1 MRINWLEPSEEDP
14 LVYTVGNEDNNNPPQ
29 CFLDIATVVLDGEK
43 FTLIS
48 PNEEQRLKN
57 LANAS
62 DKNDYKSSGEKE
74 RDGDN
79 HEDDDD
85 QPTLFEAGRSRSA
98 EE

>member
-1 MRINWLEPSEEDP
+1 MRINWLEPSEEDL
-14 LVYTVGNEDNNNPPQ
+14 LVYTVGNEDNNRPQ
-29 CFLDIATVVLDGEK
+29 QFLDIATVVLDGEK

-74 RDGDN
+74 SDGDN

-85 QPTLFEAGRSRSA
+85 QPTRFEAGRSRSA
-98 EE
+98 GE

>member
-1 MRINWLEPSEEDP
+1 MRINWLEPSEEDL
-14 LVYTVGNEDNNNPPQ
+14 LVYTVGNEDNNRPQ
-29 CFLDIATVVLDGEK
+29 QFLDIATVVLDGEK
-43 FTLIS
+43 FTLS

-74 RDGDN
+74 SAGDN

-85 QPTLFEAGRSRSA
+85 QPTRFEAGRSRSA
-98 EE
+98 GE